1 MRYCLRCCDICSDT
15 SEEYELCPESCGTC
29 GATGE
34 MLKEDGVTGEQY
46 EQMTEDE
53 KDEYEVKIRLEV
65 ENSPYFN
72 EELYRK
78 YSMGDP
84 DFYYNFRYDEYTR
97 LTGKK
102 AGQKLT
108 PEEEAEEKRKFEESM
123 RGAEA
128 DYYFNLGKQK
138 REEQENANK
147 PKCPI
152 CNSTNLS
159 KLSNVSKVAKVGLFG
174 IFGAGDLGK
183 TWKCNNCGSKF

>member
-1 MRYCLRCCDICSDT
+1 MRYCLRCCEICSDT
-15 SEEYELCPESCGTC
+15 SEVYELFPGSCMVC

-34 MLKEDGVTGEQY
+34 MLKEDGITGEQY

-72 EELYRK
+72 AELYK
-78 YSMGDP
+78 KNTMGNP
-84 DFYYNFRYDEYTR
+84 DFYYSFRYDKYTR
-97 LTGKK
+97 LTGEK
-102 AGQKLT
+102 ADQKLT
-108 PEEEAEEKRKFEESM
+108 PEEEAEEKRKFKESM

-128 DYYFNLGKQK
+128 DYYLNLGKQK

-159 KLSNVSKVAKVGLFG
+159 KLSNVGKVTKVGLFG
-174 IFGAGDLGK
+174 IFGAGDIGK